1 MDERQKLQLQ
11 EMIKVNDTTDQTNL
25 IRELKHSRL
34 LKEEINTIMIN
45 KGKYLSEGYD
55 KTREVCINDC
65 SFLFTYYT
73 DIFNKVL
80 KDEID
85 ISILGKFLAVLSK
98 IEEGELNQHEG
109 SFMIGSLLKELYID
123 SALRKADKLDK
134 QYADENG
141 EEVPEVKPIEI
152 SWTQYKQHRNG
163 MVTK

>member
-11 EMIKVNDTTDQTNL
+11 EMIKANDTTDQTEL

-34 LKEEINTIMIN
+34 LKEDISKMMLN
-45 KGKYLSEGYD
+45 KGKYVTEGYD
-55 KTREVCINDC
+55 KTREVCMNEC

-80 KDEID
+80 KDEVD
-85 ISILGKFLAVLSK
+85 IGILGKFLDVLAR

-109 SFMIGSLLKELYID
+109 SFLVGTLLKELYID

-134 QYADENG
+134 KYADENG

-152 SWTQYKQHRNG
+152 NWSQYKQHRNG

>member
-1 MDERQKLQLQ
+1 M
-11 EMIKVNDTTDQTNL
+11 
-25 IRELKHSRL
+25 
-34 LKEEINTIMIN
+34 
-45 KGKYLSEGYD
+45 
-55 KTREVCINDC
+55 
-65 SFLFTYYT
+65 
-73 DIFNKVL
+73 

-134 QYADENG
+134 QYADENA

-152 SWTQYKQHRNG
+152 SWSQYKQHRNG

>member
-11 EMIKVNDTTDQTNL
+11 EMIKANDTTDQTEL
-25 IRELKHSRL
+25 IRELKHSSL
-34 LKEEINTIMIN
+34 LKDDVSKMMLN
-45 KGKYLSEGYD
+45 KGKYVTEGYD
-55 KTREVCINDC
+55 KTREVCMNEC

-85 ISILGKFLAVLSK
+85 IGILGKFLDVLAR

-109 SFMIGSLLKELYID
+109 SFLVGTLLKELYID

-134 QYADENG
+134 QYADQNG

-152 SWTQYKQHRNG
+152 TWSQYKQHRNG

>member
-11 EMIKVNDTTDQTNL
+11 EMIKANDTTDQTEL
-25 IRELKHSRL
+25 IRELKHSSL
-34 LKEEINTIMIN
+34 LKDDVSKMMLN
-45 KGKYLSEGYD
+45 KGKYVSEGYD
-55 KTREVCINDC
+55 KTREICMNDC

-85 ISILGKFLAVLSK
+85 IGILGKFLDVLAR

-109 SFMIGSLLKELYID
+109 SFLVGTLLKELYID

-134 QYADENG
+134 QYAG
-141 EEVPEVKPIEI
+141 EEVSYVEPEVI
-152 SWTQYKQHRNG
+152 SWNEYKKNKNG
-163 MVTK
+163 LVTK